1 MLVRKR
7 ELVAAAPLLLLAL
20 CLPAL
25 GCGSSVPAGGGGE
38 GESLNPSPGNP
49 TVAICVDDVG
59 YGDDYLPEWLAIE
72 APLTF
77 AILPYSAKAT
87 SDAQTLKDAGQHV
100 LLHVPEENDPPH
112 SFAGQGQVTVAMEQA
127 SVDQVLDADAAQS
140 PGMVGLNNHQGGKAG
155 NDIGLQRRVVDWA
168 RRHGVFVLDSNASSH
183 PVAYIAAGEVG
194 MPVRINNV
202 FLDDKTDAQSIRDA
216 LRLLAA
222 KARAWGTAIGI
233 CHFARPNTA
242 AVMAEMIPVLQA
254 EGIRFEFV
262 SNVTNHP

>member
-1 MLVRKR
+1 MRRKK
-7 ELVAAAPLLLLAL
+7 LVAAVPLLLSAL
-20 CLPAL
+20 LLPGL
-25 GCGSSVPAGGGGE
+25 GCRSIAPAGGGGE
-38 GESLNPSPGNP
+38 AESLNPPPGSP

-59 YGDDYLPEWLAIE
+59 NGDDYLPEWLAIE

-77 AILPYSAKAT
+77 AILPYSAKTT
-87 SDAQTLKDAGQHV
+87 SDAQTLQAAGQQV
-100 LLHVPEENDPPH
+100 LLHLPEENDPPH
-112 SFAGQGQVTVAMEQA
+112 SFSGQGQVTCAMEQA
-127 SVDQVLDADAAQS
+127 SVDQVLDADAAQI

-194 MPVRINNV
+194 MPVRISNI
-202 FLDDKTDAQSIRDA
+202 FLDDETGAQSIRDA

-222 KARAWGTAIGI
+222 KARVWGTAIGI
-233 CHFARPNTA
+233 CHFARPGTA
-242 AVMAEMIPVLQA
+242 AVMGEMIPVLQA